1 MDSFEIGKQFG
12 NGGKYMRFLIYK
24 KDMSKLPDGIKR
36 NDLMFFV
43 RDYAKRDPNTY
54 PDGIGHV
61 GLYIGDG
68 KYIDHGSGMGPK
80 IKDFSPGSHLALVR
94 RLKDYTWD
102 SGAGSGLSSRNVL
115 LNSNL
120 SKESNN
126 IGQYRKSN
134 SGRFSGG
141 ASNIT
146 ESTKTML
153 NTIKTNAKNASSNGG
168 VSAEL
173 VNKLLESITG
183 ILNTIAQNTA
193 PVDKIY
199 KVLVSYLSASGS
211 GSTNNG
217 PTVVKERTK
226 SHGSNDYADMESNIS
241 TLAGVL
247 AELAKG

>member
-1 MDSFEIGKQFG
+1 MINDKLIDV
-12 NGGKYMRFLIYK
+12 FLQNAEQEDLIR
-24 KDMSKLPDGIKR
+24 GIKEILNHFR
-36 NDLMFFV
+36 
-43 RDYAKRDPNTY
+43 
-54 PDGIGHV
+54 
-61 GLYIGDG
+61 
-68 KYIDHGSGMGPK
+68 IDS
-80 IKDFSPGSHLALVR
+80 
-94 RLKDYTWD
+94 
-102 SGAGSGLSSRNVL
+102 
-115 LNSNL
+115 
-120 SKESNN
+120 E
-126 IGQYRKSN
+126 YR
-134 SGRFSGG
+134 
-141 ASNIT
+141 
-146 ESTKTML
+146 
-153 NTIKTNAKNASSNGG
+153 
-168 VSAEL
+168 SAEL